1 MNKRH
6 PSWKEMY
13 TLASILRLDNI
24 NSNSILKKRS
34 SHLNKDGLHLN
45 SYGTIKTSQNFY
57 IKDSDVLM

>member
-13 TLASILRLDNI
+13 TLASVLRLDNI
-24 NSNSILKKRS
+24 NSDSILKKRL

-45 SYGTIKTSQNFY
+45 SYGTIKTSLNFY